1 MASTSS
7 PGVGLG
13 GPSDEQCRAE
23 VLAVLSSET
32 FRRSPKLSRLLK
44 YLCDKRLDGQASE
57 ITEYGIALDV
67 LGRNAE
73 FDPQQ
78 DAVVRVDTHHL
89 RKRLK
94 EYYAGP
100 GADHPIQIVIAN
112 GQYAPQF
119 AGRVEA
125 PLPDEQ
131 VVPGTPEPKRLVDKS
146 VLGKWKWFAALV
158 LAALVVIVAVPRY
171 RQTFPWLIGPRVL
184 ASPTSG
190 APASAPAESDE
201 IRIAAGDRTAP
212 YIDTAGRAWLP
223 DRYVTGGTTFHRPT
237 IEIQRTPDPDLFQNG
252 REGQFVYAIPLNP
265 GIYEL
270 HLYFAETGVT
280 ADTLRNVS
288 ISINGQPTSGVD
300 VASDADGVNT
310 ATAKIFKDISP
321 AKDGFLHLMFQGV
334 QPRSFLNAIEILPGI
349 RGKIRPI
356 RITAGDRV
364 FRDHLGQVWLPDQWA
379 AGGRISTRVV
389 SINGTPDAGLYQQR
403 RVGHFSYSIPVAEG
417 GVYTVILH
425 FSENWFTP
433 PNSIGGVGSRVFDV
447 YCNGTTLLKGLDILK
462 EAGGI
467 GNRAVIRTFQHIP
480 ASPLGKINL
489 EFAPVSNYSLINAIE
504 VIEE

>member
-1 MASTSS
+1 M
-7 PGVGLG
+7 
-13 GPSDEQCRAE
+13 
-23 VLAVLSSET
+23 AVLSSET

-44 YLCDKRLDGQASE
+44 YLCDKRLDGQAGE

-67 LGRNAE
+67 LGRDAG

-100 GADHPIQIVIAN
+100 GAVHPIQIIIAN

-131 VVPGTPEPKRLVDKS
+131 VVPGTPEAKPPVDKS
-146 VLGKWKWFAALV
+146 ALGKWKWFAALV

-171 RQTFPWLIGPRVL
+171 RQKVSWLTGAR
-184 ASPTSG
+184 ASPNSLG
-190 APASAPAESDE
+190 RAPAPAPAGFEE

-212 YIDTAGRAWLP
+212 YIDAAGRAWLP
-223 DRYVTGGTTFHRPT
+223 DRYFNGGTAFHRPD
-237 IEIQRTPDPDLFQNG
+237 IRIQRTPDPDLFQNG
-252 REGQFVYAIPLNP
+252 REGQFVYAIPLHP
-265 GIYEL
+265 GLYEL

-280 ADTLRNVS
+280 SDTLRNVT
-288 ISINGQPTSGVD
+288 IAINGQPASGVD
-300 VASDADGVNT
+300 IASDAGGVNT
-310 ATAKIFKDISP
+310 ATVKIFKDISP
-321 AKDGFLHLMFQGV
+321 AKDGFLRLMFQGV
-334 QPRSFLNAIEILPGI
+334 EPRSFLNAIEILPGI
-349 RGKIRPI
+349 PGKIHPI
-356 RITAGDRV
+356 RLTTGDRA
-364 FRDHLGQVWLPDQWA
+364 FRDHLGQVWLPDQWV
-379 AGGRISTRVV
+379 AGGRKTTHVV
-389 SINGTPDAGLYQQR
+389 LVEGTPDPGLYQWE

-417 GVYTVILH
+417 GVYTVVLH
-425 FSENWFTP
+425 FSETWFTP

-447 YCNGTTLLKGLDILK
+447 YCNGTTLLKGFDILK
-462 EAGGI
+462 EAGGT

-480 ASPLGKINL
+480 ASPLGKIDL
-489 EFAPVSNYSLINAIE
+489 TFVPVSNYSLINAIE
-504 VIEE
+504 AIEE